1 MKLKILK
8 NKKEYEEAL
17 REAQVLLSSGI
28 KKKSPQADV
37 LELLLLLITK
47 YEEEHY
53 PIDAPDPI
61 EAIKFRMEQLNL
73 KPKDLEPMI
82 GNKSMVSR
90 ILNRKRQL
98 TLDMIRRL
106 QDQLNIRGE
115 ILLKEYQLVL

>member
-8 NKKEYEEAL
+8 TKKEYEEAI
-17 REAQVLLSSGI
+17 REVQLLLASSP
-28 KKKSPQADV
+28 KKKSPAADT
-37 LELLLLLITK
+37 LELLLLLVTK
-47 YEEEHY
+47 YEEEHF

-98 TLDMIRRL
+98 TIDMIRRL
-106 QDQLNIRGE
+106 QDQLNIQGE
-115 ILLKEYQLVL
+115 VLLKEYKLV

>member
-8 NKKEYEEAL
+8 TKKEYEEAL
-17 REAQVLLSSGI
+17 RELKLLLASAP
-28 KKKSPQADV
+28 KKKTPEADTI
-37 LELLLLLITK
+37 ELLLLLVTK
-47 YEEEHY
+47 YEDEHFS
-53 PIDAPDPI
+53 IDPPDPI

-90 ILNRKRQL
+90 ILNKKRQL

-106 QDQLNIRGE
+106 QEQLNIRGE
-115 ILLKEYQLVL
+115 VLLKEY